1 MSDKMRVGILG
12 TGYVAINNYL
22 PILSGMDDVEVA
34 AILSGHI
41 ENAQKAAKRF
51 GAVKAVSTIE
61 ELVDEGI
68 DCAFVL
74 TPKGLHFEHV
84 SFLLDKGIPTY
95 CEKPLAT
102 DLRDAREL
110 ARMSEATNTMLMVG
124 FNRRFAP
131 VVQAAKEVWGDTSPD
146 VIITQKNRPETEY
159 HATLENAVHMV
170 DILRF
175 FGGEARE
182 VHALAKYSDPDYETF
197 TTAMIEFECGSSGM
211 LIANRSAGQWEE
223 TIEMHGGNKTVIV
236 NMPESLTVIDKDK
249 KTTVEMTPLNMGWA
263 KSEERMGFSNATA
276 YFIDCV
282 RNGTMPKP
290 DAADA
295 VLTHELLDKILEDAG
310 LPR

>member
-1 MSDKMRVGILG
+1 MRVGVLG

-22 PILSGMDDVEVA
+22 PILSGMDDVEIA

-51 GAVKAVSTIE
+51 GAMKAVSTIE
-61 ELVDEGI
+61 ELVDEGV

-74 TPKGLHFEHV
+74 TPKDLHFEHV
-84 SFLLDKGIPTY
+84 SFLLNKGIPTY

-102 DLRDAREL
+102 DLRDCREL
-110 ARMSEATNTMLMVG
+110 ARMSEATKTMLMVG

-131 VVQAAKEVWGDTSPD
+131 VVQAAKEVWGDTKPD
-146 VIITQKNRPETEY
+146 VIIAQKNRPETEY

-182 VHALAKYSDPDYETF
+182 VHALAKYNDPDYETF

-211 LIANRSAGQWEE
+211 LIADRSAGQWEE
-223 TIEMHGGNKTVIV
+223 TIELHGGNKTVIV

-249 KTTVEMTPLNMGWA
+249 KTTVEMTPLSMGWA
-263 KSEERMGFSNATA
+263 KSEERMGFSNATSF
-276 YFIDCV
+276 FIDCV
-282 RNGTMPKP
+282 RNGTRPEP

-295 VLTHELLDKILEDAG
+295 VLTHELLDRILEDAG

>member
-1 MSDKMRVGILG
+1 MKGKMRVGVLG

-22 PILSGMDDVEVA
+22 PILSGMDDVEIA

-51 GAVKAVSTIE
+51 GAMKAVSTIE
-61 ELVDEGI
+61 ELVDEGV

-74 TPKGLHFEHV
+74 TPKDLHFEHV
-84 SFLLDKGIPTY
+84 SFLLNKGIPTY

-102 DLRDAREL
+102 DLRDCREL
-110 ARMSEATNTMLMVG
+110 ARMSEATKTMLMVG

-131 VVQAAKEVWGDTSPD
+131 VVQAAKEVWGDTKPD
-146 VIITQKNRPETEY
+146 VIIAQKNRPETEY

-182 VHALAKYSDPDYETF
+182 VHALAKYNDPDYETF

-211 LIANRSAGQWEE
+211 LIADRSAGQWEE
-223 TIEMHGGNKTVIV
+223 TIELHGGNKTVIV

-249 KTTVEMTPLNMGWA
+249 KTTVEMTPLSMGWA
-263 KSEERMGFSNATA
+263 KSEERMGFSNATSF
-276 YFIDCV
+276 FIDCV
-282 RNGTMPKP
+282 RNGTRPEP

-295 VLTHELLDKILEDAG
+295 VLTHELLDRILEDAG